1 MIQKLLFTDN
11 IMNYQK
17 GNVVIILLICLL
29 IGAFYYLAT
38 LKYQGIRED
47 KAQAEKLLKEKNS
60 LAQNQTSSSP
70 NLPPMPNQPQLSTHQ
85 QSVVL
90 NEGEVLNP
98 FDSTVQRN
106 IQTNA
111 QVLSNQ
117 PAAAAN
123 DVATLNNLV
132 DSPNLIL
139 IAPNGKDLPAGTGYL
154 TDYPINNRYGHLNIK
169 INNMQGKSNI
179 LVFLYH
185 LRSYDSKPNDSNK
198 KISRAAY
205 VQSGYEFDLSELQSG
220 YYLLEWID
228 LSTKKAY
235 RNKPFLIY
243 QDNFYAYDRV
253 FNFNNKTNGK
263 SVNSISLQ
271 SLGYNK

>member
-1 MIQKLLFTDN
+1 
-11 IMNYQK
+11 MNYQK
-17 GNVVIILLICLL
+17 GNIVIIILICLL
-29 IGAFYYLAT
+29 IGTFCYLAT
-38 LKYQGIRED
+38 LKFQGIRED
-47 KAQAEKLLKEKNS
+47 NAQTDKQLKQNPS
-60 LAQNQTSSSP
+60 LAQNLNVSAP
-70 NLPPMPNQPQLSTHQ
+70 NLPSQPSQPNINTPQ

-90 NEGEVLNP
+90 DEGEVLNP
-98 FDSTVQRN
+98 FDSTIQRN

-117 PAAAAN
+117 MTAAAN
-123 DVATLNNLV
+123 DVAALSNLV

-139 IAPNGKDLPAGTGYL
+139 IAPNGKELPAGTGYL

-185 LRSYDSKPNDSNK
+185 LRSYDSKPSDSNK

-205 VQSGYEFDLSELQSG
+205 VQSGYEFDLAELQSG

-235 RNKPFLIY
+235 QNKPFLIY

-253 FNFNNKTNGK
+253 FNFNNNLNGK

-271 SLGYNK
+271 SLGYIK